1 MIFGK
6 QQKKIFKYPNLLI
19 KLYFSIGS
27 VLLFIFFIFYTNSLL
42 RSFRSEAQVVPNLFA
57 RFFSYS
63 AEDDWESLLSQ
74 YVFEEIITN
83 IDYPII
89 LTDVHKTPLY
99 WKNIGID
106 EGIRFHDLPPL
117 DQENLLRNLRKMESD
132 RNIIPLYYTTP
143 NDSIINY
150 AFYSETKAM
159 RQLRLMPY
167 IEALFVLLFVIFG
180 VYAIFFFKRNEKDIL
195 WVGMAKE
202 MAHQLGTPISSL
214 LGWIDVLT
222 NRPECNAKDSD
233 FNKLLQF
240 MENDVEQ
247 LRKVAHRFGKIGS
260 DIELKPVILHNVI
273 QESVDYF
280 KERLPHVTHKVD
292 IIFIS
297 KIQDKMVNIDPDL
310 IKWAIENL
318 IKNAIDA
325 MQKKGG
331 SIIVIAFQEKG
342 KTYII
347 VQDEGKGIP
356 KSMQTKIFE
365 PGVSTKMRGWGL
377 GLSLAKRI
385 VEDFHKGKIHVIHS
399 VVDEGSTIE
408 ISIPEN

>member
-6 QQKKIFKYPNLLI
+6 QQKKIYKYPNLLI
-19 KLYFSIGS
+19 KLYFAIGS
-27 VLLFIFFIFYTNSLL
+27 VLLFGFFVLYTNSLL
-42 RSFRSEAQVVPNLFA
+42 RSFRYEAQVVPNLFA

-74 YVFEEIITN
+74 YIFEEIITN

-89 LTDVHKTPLY
+89 LTDVNKTPLY
-99 WKNIGID
+99 WKNIGIE
-106 EGIRFHDLPPL
+106 EGTRFYEL
-117 DQENLLRNLRKMESD
+117 DPEQQYSVLRNLRRMESEK
-132 RNIIPLYYTTP
+132 NIIPLYYTT
-143 NDSIINY
+143 NTDSIINY
-150 AFYSETKAM
+150 AFYSESRPM
-159 RQLRLMPY
+159 QQLRLMPY
-167 IEALFVLLFVIFG
+167 IEALFVLLFVLFG
-180 VYAIFFFKRNEKDIL
+180 VYAILFLKRNEKDIL

-214 LGWIDVLT
+214 LGWIDVLS
-222 NRPECNAKDSD
+222 NRAEANAKDSD
-233 FNKLLQF
+233 FNKLLLF

-280 KERLPHVTHKVD
+280 KERLPHMTHKID

-297 KIQDKMVNIDPDL
+297 KIENKMVNVDPDL
-310 IKWAIENL
+310 LKWAIENL

-331 SIIVIAFQEKG
+331 SIIVIAFQEKN
-342 KTYII
+342 KTFII

-356 KSMQTKIFE
+356 KSMHNKIFE
-365 PGVSTKMRGWGL
+365 PGVSTKIRGWGL

-385 VEDFHKGKIHVIHS
+385 VEDYHKGKIHVIHS
-399 VVDEGSTIE
+399 VVGEGSTIE

>member
-6 QQKKIFKYPNLLI
+6 QQKKIYKYPNLLI
-19 KLYFSIGS
+19 KLYFAIGS
-27 VLLFIFFIFYTNSLL
+27 VLLFGFFVLYTNSLL
-42 RSFRSEAQVVPNLFA
+42 RSFRYEAQVVPNLFA

-74 YVFEEIITN
+74 YIFEDIITN

-89 LTDVHKTPLY
+89 LTDVNKTPLY
-99 WKNIGID
+99 WKNIGIE
-106 EGIRFHDLPPL
+106 EGTRFYEL
-117 DQENLLRNLRKMESD
+117 DPEQQYSVLRNLRRMESEK
-132 RNIIPLYYTTP
+132 NIIPLYYTT
-143 NDSIINY
+143 NTDSIINY
-150 AFYSETKAM
+150 AFYSESRPM
-159 RQLRLMPY
+159 QQLRLMPY
-167 IEALFVLLFVIFG
+167 IEALFVLLFVLFG
-180 VYAIFFFKRNEKDIL
+180 VYAILFLKRNEKDIL

-214 LGWIDVLT
+214 LGWIDVLS
-222 NRPECNAKDSD
+222 NRAEANAKDSD
-233 FNKLLQF
+233 FNKLLLF

-280 KERLPHVTHKVD
+280 KERLPHMTHKID

-297 KIQDKMVNIDPDL
+297 KIENKMVNVDPDL
-310 IKWAIENL
+310 LKWAIENL

-331 SIIVIAFQEKG
+331 SIIVIAFQEKN
-342 KTYII
+342 KTFII

-356 KSMQTKIFE
+356 KSMHNKIFE
-365 PGVSTKMRGWGL
+365 PGVSTKIRGWGL

-385 VEDFHKGKIHVIHS
+385 VEDYHKGKIHVIHS
-399 VVDEGSTIE
+399 VVGEGSTIE

>member
-6 QQKKIFKYPNLLI
+6 QRKKIYKYPNLLI
-19 KLYFSIGS
+19 KLYFAVGS
-27 VLLFIFFIFYTNSLL
+27 VLLFVFFIIYTNTLL
-42 RSFRSEAQVVPNLFA
+42 SSFRYEAQVVPNLFA

-74 YVFEEIITN
+74 YIFEEIIAN
-83 IDYPII
+83 IEYPII
-89 LTDVHKTPLY
+89 LTDQHRTPLY
-99 WKNIGID
+99 WKNVGID
-106 EGIRFHDLPPL
+106 ENRPFHALKHEEQYSL
-117 DQENLLRNLRKMESD
+117 INALSKMESD
-132 RNIIPLYYTTP
+132 RNMIPLYYTTE

-150 AFYSETKAM
+150 AFFSESRAM
-159 RQLRLMPY
+159 KQLRLMPFV
-167 IEALFVLLFVIFG
+167 EVAFVLLFILFG
-180 VYAIFFFKRNEKDIL
+180 VYAILFFKRNEKDIL

-214 LGWIDVLT
+214 LGWIDVLS
-222 NRPECNAKDSD
+222 NRVESSSKDSD
-233 FNKLLQF
+233 LKKLVQF

-247 LRKVAHRFGKIGS
+247 LRKVGNRFGKIGS
-260 DIELKPVILHNVI
+260 EIELKPVILHDLI
-273 QESVDYF
+273 QESVDYY
-280 KERLPHVTHKVD
+280 KERLPHLTHKID

-297 KIQDKMVNIDPDL
+297 KIQNIKVNVDPDL

-331 SIIVIAFQEKG
+331 SIILIAFQDKN
-342 KTYII
+342 KTHII
-347 VQDEGKGIP
+347 VQDEGKGIA

-365 PGVSTKMRGWGL
+365 PGVSTKSRGWGL

-385 VEDFHKGKIHVIHS
+385 VEDFYKGKIHVIHS

-408 ISIPEN
+408 ISIPEK